1 MSDILLDKKIN
12 YWENQLLDLGRRN
25 KMINYRETK
34 RSTLKILEPSFD
46 ELFKRIA
53 IDEEELTFQ
62 RAVDEET
69 DVRVYTMLSLLE
81 KLSIS
86 LPVTVGDIKTES
98 SVLERQRTLKNLRS
112 KAKLSIEEQGTNV
125 LYLSFGFVEW
135 KHGSGAAAQLVKS
148 PLVLVPVSLTIESM
162 RAPYTLSR
170 HDDDIVVNPTL
181 DYYCKTEYGEGLPAF
196 NPEEQTIDEYLTSLE
211 AVADKHGWRI
221 IREVS
226 LGLLS
231 FLKISMYKDL
241 KQNEDRIR
249 ENAVIRA
256 MAGDNAEINDIPDEV
271 RNFNPDN
278 ETAIQCHQV
287 MNADSSQQDAILYS
301 KNGVS
306 FVMQGPPGTGKS
318 QTIANIIAE
327 ALADGKKV
335 LFVSEKMAA
344 LQVVYRRLQDVHLA
358 DFCLPLHSSKANKKE
373 ILEQI
378 GATLELKQTK
388 VKESALRDLDEL
400 EIEKSELN
408 RYATALHAEIQP
420 LGISA
425 YEAYSRLSEVLGAP
439 SVQFTVDDV
448 LGFNPSQLHTV
459 TNILDKYSAAVKK
472 AGNKVKDNPWY
483 GLSGTAGL
491 EFSNDMKLRLSEL
504 QPYVSSMSEAAQIL
518 KEKFGYNDIIYIDN
532 IENTVRLLNFAA
544 THPVTWLSG
553 EISGEL
559 LSETENAKEIHNSS
573 KTLEDAVSA
582 VFRKEIYSFPV
593 EEWKKETDR
602 LFSEIKSQGV
612 ILSDSAEDIIV
623 NKNGYTEAFS
633 KINEYSKSIVDSV
646 EKTNSLIGSDF
657 SINAF
662 GLSAV
667 RLTLDELSK
676 GITINSEWLKSDIS
690 RAKDLFGKGK
700 NLTETIN
707 EKEAEIL
714 KDWERDILNIDCSA
728 MLGRFR
734 TEYTGLFKGFNA
746 QYKQDRKTLL
756 ALSKKGTKLDDAE
769 AVDILQKL
777 KAISDDGVW
786 FEENETALSTTFGTL
801 YTGRKTEWSYIEN
814 ALSTAE
820 KLKEIFK
827 NDIPE
832 KLITMLSGGNYGGT
846 VNDIRGLLEAAET
859 AASDMGAVCN
869 SYGLKLSLDELS
881 AKAVSNISTFYTGKL
896 DELYGKF
903 SEILPYTVN
912 GEVTTTEVIEAS
924 GKVPESS
931 KLLEKINASL
941 VRYIKLYEGM
951 YSGYN
956 TDWNGIISGINIADQ
971 LRTNP
976 LGDRFIEAVSES
988 TENKSLLIKLA
999 EQLRTAK
1006 EDSQNAFTRVKSK
1019 FTYGE
1024 SLSETDVT
1032 ALNERLG
1039 ACLSDM
1045 SGLGY
1050 WLDLSDARSD
1060 CFEAGLAGFI
1070 NAVEA
1075 DKIFD
1080 DITGS
1085 YLRAFYTTW
1094 LDNISE
1100 ANPSIRKFR
1109 RNLQDMRVEK
1119 FCNLDEKQLTIAQ
1132 MRIREKLIS
1141 SLPTDD
1147 GLLKATDE
1155 MAILNKERNKKR
1167 NIMPLRKLFR
1177 SIPNLLMTLKP
1188 CLMMSPLSVSH
1199 FLETEAYHFDLVIF
1213 DEASQ
1218 IFPEDAIGAIFR
1230 GSQVIITG
1238 DSKQMPPTSFF
1249 TATTDDGEDYDGE
1262 DEEGYTGVVA
1272 DSILEEAAAVLP
1284 NRTLLWHYRSKHE
1297 HLIAFSNREIYNNN
1311 LITFPNRLDNVPDMG
1326 VEYIYVP
1333 DGVYEGGGK
1342 NCNIKEAQKCVELVK
1357 EHIEKYPNRSLGLIA
1372 FSEKQQA
1379 AIEDAIIEFRENNP
1393 QYESFFT
1400 EDTDEPFFVKN
1411 LENVQGDERD
1421 TIIFSVCYAKDIHGK
1436 MYMRFGPLGQDGG
1449 ERRLNVAVTR
1459 AKCNVKLVG
1468 SIIPSDIDLNKTNA
1482 EGVRMLRAYI
1492 EFARNGITALKSEDD
1507 SRNFGNNDDFCDI
1520 VAEYL
1525 RENGYNV
1532 KQNVGCSDYKIDI
1545 GVTDPENPEDIIAG
1559 IECDGL
1565 SYSHAR
1571 TARDRDHNRTDVLK
1585 RMGWNMYRVWSTEW
1599 IRTGEAEKSAL
1610 LGFVKDCIENKNK
1623 KPEESNDKQEENLTE
1638 EIAEEVSRE
1647 TTPVDSSNPYSFA
1660 YYPETDFSAVS
1671 HGPLAGEKQVL
1682 ADNVLYVITNEQ
1694 PIHTDL
1700 LYKRIG
1706 GEKCAEKVDDGVRA
1720 SVNEAIGMI
1729 PSGTISIDGDGFIR
1743 LLPKAKAVPRIP
1755 REGTEPRAIEY
1766 ITAEE
1771 ISEMMKVIIEKS
1783 YGITPD
1789 DLSAACSKL
1798 YGFTRRNAKIK
1809 AKTEEAL
1816 SILSDSGYI
1825 CLVDGKITLMK

>member
-112 KAKLSIEEQGTNV
+112 KAKLAIEEQGTNV

-135 KHGSGAAAQLVKS
+135 KHGTGSAAQLVKS

-241 KQNEDRIR
+241 KLNENRIR

-256 MAGDNAEINDIPDEV
+256 MAGDNAEINNIPDEV

-420 LGISA
+420 LGISS
-425 YEAYSRLSEVLGAP
+425 YEAYSRLLDVYNAP
-439 SVQFTVDDV
+439 SIQFAIDDV
-448 LGFNPSQLHTV
+448 LEFTPTKLHTV
-459 TNILDKYSAAVKK
+459 TNILDKYSVAIEK
-472 AGNKVKDNPWY
+472 AGGKVKDNPWY

-491 EFSNDMKLRLSEL
+491 EFANDMKLRLSEL
-504 QPYVSSMSEAAQIL
+504 QPYVSSMSEAAKIL
-518 KEKFGYNDIIYIDN
+518 AEKYGYDKIINIDN
-532 IENTVRLLNFAA
+532 IENTARLLNFAA
-544 THPVTWLSG
+544 THPISWLSG
-553 EISGEL
+553 EIGDEL
-559 LSETENAKEIHNSS
+559 LAETENAKNLHNSS
-573 KTLEDAVSA
+573 KALEDAVSA

-602 LFSEIKSQGV
+602 LFAEISSQGV
-612 ILSDSAEDIIV
+612 ILSDSAEDVIV
-623 NKNGYTEAFS
+623 NKNGYTDAFG
-633 KINEYSKSIVDSV
+633 KINEHAKNIVDSV
-646 EKTNSLIGSDF
+646 EKTNALIGSEL
-657 SINAF
+657 SINAE
-662 GLSAV
+662 GLTAINA
-667 RLTLDELSK
+667 TLSELSK
-676 GITINSEWLKSDIS
+676 GVTVNSEWLKSDIS
-690 RAKDLFGKGK
+690 RAKDLFEKGK
-700 NLTETIN
+700 NLTATIN

-714 KDWERDILNIDCSA
+714 KDWERDILSVDCSA

-734 TEYTGLFKGFNA
+734 TEYTGLFKSFNS

-756 ALSKKGTKLDDAE
+756 ALSKKGTKLEDSE

-786 FEENETALSTTFGTL
+786 FEENETALSGIFGSL

-814 ALSTAE
+814 TLTTAE

-832 KLITMLSGGNYGGT
+832 KLITILSGGNYGGA
-846 VNDIRGLLEAAET
+846 VKEMREYLET
-859 AASDMGAVCN
+859 AEKAAADMGAVCN
-869 SYGLKLSLDELS
+869 SYGLKLSLEELS
-881 AKAVSNISTFYTGKL
+881 AKAISNISTFYIGKL
-896 DELYGKF
+896 GELYGKF
-903 SEILPYTVN
+903 SEILPYIIN
-912 GEVTTTEVIEAS
+912 GEVQASAVIEAS
-924 GKVPESS
+924 GKVAESS
-931 KLLEKINASL
+931 KLLEEINASL

-951 YSGYN
+951 YSGYS
-956 TDWNGIISGINIADQ
+956 TDWSGIISGINIANQ
-971 LRTNP
+971 LKADP
-976 LGDRFIEAVSES
+976 LSDKFIETVSES
-988 TENKSLLIKLA
+988 SENKSLLIKLS
-999 EQLRTAK
+999 EQLTIAK
-1006 EDSQNAFTRVKSK
+1006 TDSEAAFSRVKSK

-1024 SLSETDVT
+1024 KLTEMAVTRLSD
-1032 ALNERLG
+1032 RIS
-1039 ACLSDM
+1039 ACLNDM

-1050 WLDLSDARSD
+1050 WLDLSDARND
-1060 CFEAGLAGFI
+1060 CFEAGLAEFV

-1075 DKIFD
+1075 ERIFT
-1080 DITGS
+1080 DISGS
-1085 YLRAFYTTW
+1085 YLKNFYTAW
-1094 LDNISE
+1094 LDKVSE
-1100 ANPSIRKFR
+1100 ANPSLRKFR

-1167 NIMPLRKLFR
+1167 NIMPLRKLFK

-1218 IFPEDAIGAIFR
+1218 IFPEDAVGAIFR

-1249 TATTDDGEDYDGE
+1249 TATTDDGEDYDN
-1262 DEEGYTGVVA
+1262 EEEGGYTGVVA

-1357 EHIEKYPNRSLGLIA
+1357 EHIEKYPKRSLGLIA

-1379 AIEDAIIEFRENNP
+1379 AIEDAIIEFRESNP

-1421 TIIFSVCYAKDIHGK
+1421 TIIFSICYAKDIHGK

-1468 SIIPSDIDLNKTNA
+1468 SIIPSDIDLNKTSA

-1492 EFARNGITALKSEDD
+1492 EFARNGITALKAEDD
-1507 SRNFGNNDDFCDI
+1507 SRNFGNNDEFCDI
-1520 VAEYL
+1520 VAGYL

-1565 SYSHAR
+1565 SYAHAR
-1571 TARDRDHNRTDVLK
+1571 TARDRDHNRTAVLR

-1599 IRTGEAEKSAL
+1599 IRNGENEKAAL
-1610 LGFVKDCIENKNK
+1610 LGFVKECIENKNK
-1623 KPEESNDKQEENLTE
+1623 KPEESNSKPQQDITE
-1638 EIAEEVSRE
+1638 EIAEEVARE
-1647 TTPVDSSNPYSFA
+1647 PEVSDKNNPYSFV
-1660 YYPETDFSAVS
+1660 YYPETDLSAVP
-1671 HGPLAGEKQVL
+1671 HGPLAGEKQIL
-1682 ADNVLYVITNEQ
+1682 ADNVLHVITTEQ

-1706 GEKCAEKVDDGVRA
+1706 GEKYAEKIDEGVRT
-1720 SVNEAIGMI
+1720 SVNEAIALI
-1729 PSGTISIDGDGFIR
+1729 PSGTISIDSDGFIR
-1743 LLPKAKAVPRIP
+1743 LLPKTKAVPRIP
-1755 REGTEPRAIEY
+1755 REGSEPRSIDY
-1766 ITAEE
+1766 ITVEE

-1783 YGITPD
+1783 YGITPE

-1809 AKTEEAL
+1809 AKTEAAIG
-1816 SILSDSGYI
+1816 ILSDSGYI
-1825 CLVDGKITLMK
+1825 CLVDGKITLLK